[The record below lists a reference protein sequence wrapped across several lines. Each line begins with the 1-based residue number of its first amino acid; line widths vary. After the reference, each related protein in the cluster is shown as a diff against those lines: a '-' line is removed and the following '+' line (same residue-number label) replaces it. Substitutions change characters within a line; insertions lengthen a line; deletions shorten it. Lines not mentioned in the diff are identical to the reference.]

1 MAEVVVLSDD
11 EGETSL
17 VAERTRIL
25 VKRRSDTNTLKAVR
39 QDQVKPYKLVLVDS
53 RRCPQ
58 MPRPRFLP
66 ITLPH
71 EAVSGVVWDHCGQS
85 SSIPDPE
92 EVNTL
97 ANAVTSAAE
106 TDDDE
111 EDSDYEDVRPLKKRR
126 TGGKK
131 MPKKHEKLIAP
142 DWEVVWNGEAGARK
156 RPMPPAAAMLD
167 RKEARDYVKR
177 LTANIDWGNILRH
190 LEMLKLTAAKLGP
203 GEMEPERTS
212 NKPGRGPSQ
221 ATRLKQYWQNVMTNS
236 VMKMDVG
243 RNK

>member
-1 MAEVVVLSDD
+1 MVEIVVLSDD
-11 EGETSL
+11 EGETSP
-17 VAERTRIL
+17 VAGRTRVL
-25 VKRRSDTNTLKAVR
+25 VKRPGDTNTPKSVR
-39 QDQVKPYKLVLVDS
+39 QDQMRPYKLVLVDS

-71 EAVSGVVWDHCGQS
+71 EAVSGVVRDRCGQS

-97 ANAVTSAAE
+97 ANAVPSAAE
-106 TDDDE
+106 IDDDD
-111 EDSDYEDVRPLKKRR
+111 EDSDYEDVRPLKRRR

-131 MPKKHEKLIAP
+131 MPKKHGKLTAP
-142 DWEVVWNGEAGARK
+142 DWEVVRKGEAGVRR
-156 RPMPPAAAMLD
+156 RPMPPAVAMLD
-167 RKEARDYVKR
+167 RREARNYVKR
-177 LTANIDWGNILRH
+177 LTANLDWGDILRH
-190 LEMLKLTAAKLGP
+190 LEMLKLAAARLGP

-212 NKPGRGPSQ
+212 KKPRRGPSQ

-243 RNK
+243 CNK